1 MAESTNRIHVSPGV
15 YMSETVDMKAAANS
29 LGITKL
35 AVVGETLKGPAF
47 QPYWITS
54 QKEFS
59 SVFGGTS
66 AKKFIGSKYPKYEL
80 PYIAKDYLTKSNKLC
95 VVRTLGFSG
104 YNAGPAWMITGSK
117 DGEDEKVIAVLR
129 SRGTYKYR
137 PEYATSDK
145 NNCKCQSAFDS
156 ITYDVGEKVE
166 VVPCNAPKSYNMD
179 AVCLSQYIPMSS
191 NNTCD
196 EYSLS
201 VGKDSTKEYFD
212 ASYGNLGRFTI
223 KCIVGASNEKV
234 SKIKPEEE
242 KKNGVVR
249 IIV

>member
-80 PYIAKDYLTKSNKLC
+80 PYIAKDYLTKSSQLC

-129 SRGTYKYR
+129 S
-137 PEYATSDK
+137 
-145 NNCKCQSAFDS
+145 
-156 ITYDVGEKVE
+156 
-166 VVPCNAPKSYNMD
+166 
-179 AVCLSQYIPMSS
+179 
-191 NNTCD
+191 
-196 EYSLS
+196 
-201 VGKDSTKEYFD
+201 
-212 ASYGNLGRFTI
+212 
-223 KCIVGASNEKV
+223 
-234 SKIKPEEE
+234 
-242 KKNGVVR
+242 
-249 IIV
+249 